1 MITIVVGHVETAV
14 RLLLPKQRPDLS
26 LCPFNE
32 ITRNMTSLGNSQ
44 KGEAS
49 TIPQGSFFCFSS
61 FVAVAVAVFVVVVV
75 EGESIARTS
84 PSTTT
89 RGVSK

>member
-1 MITIVVGHVETAV
+1 METAV

-44 KGEAS
+44 KGEVS
-49 TIPQGSFFCFSS
+49 TPLQGLFSS
-61 FVAVAVAVFVVVVV
+61 FLSLVAVAVVVVVV
-75 EGESIARTS
+75 EEESIARTS

-89 RGVSK
+89 RGV